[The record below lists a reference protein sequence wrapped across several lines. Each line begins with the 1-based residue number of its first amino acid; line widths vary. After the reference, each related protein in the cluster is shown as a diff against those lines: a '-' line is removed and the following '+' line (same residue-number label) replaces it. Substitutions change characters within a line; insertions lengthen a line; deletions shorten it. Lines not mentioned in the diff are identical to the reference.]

1 MVVEADES
9 DGSFL
14 QYPAEVAVVT
24 NVDPDHLV
32 NWGTAE
38 DYADGFRGSPP
49 ARGVACWWSAPTTPA
64 RSP

>member
-24 NVDPDHLV
+24 NVDP
-32 NWGTAE
+32 
-38 DYADGFRGSPP
+38 
-49 ARGVACWWSAPTTPA
+49 TT
-64 RSP
+64 